1 MTTKTINDY
10 DEITEIDDEDYW
22 LVWEKA
28 SGKTRKIAKKYLHN
42 GTDKVGMGIVSP
54 AAAQLHVYRSTG
66 LVINMLESGDDGA
79 SVMLKAALD
88 KDAYVRFFENN
99 ISKAVIGVD
108 GSDSDK
114 LKIATGA
121 YIDPSSFPVVA
132 ITIDAGNNVT
142 LGGGLTISTGKN
154 VTLSGTADVY
164 TAQGSYTPALG
175 GTTSDPSSVTYY
187 ARQGYYKR
195 IGNIVFFSMY
205 MHATARTG
213 GDGWATFSLPVAVS
227 GTYLA
232 ICHGEYDTL
241 LGDQAVAVGTA
252 TAAETK
258 MMVTFPGNEIL
269 SPLLH
274 EIPSAFTLQMSGH
287 YFV

>member
-22 LVWEKA
+22 IVWEKA

-54 AAAQLHVYRSTG
+54 PAAQLHVYRATG
-66 LVINMLESGDDGA
+66 LVINMMESGDDGA
-79 SVMLKAALD
+79 SVMLKAALN

-99 ISKAVIGVD
+99 VSKAVIGVD

-114 LKIATGA
+114 LKIATGL
-121 YIDPSSFPVVA
+121 YVDPSSFPVVA
-132 ITIDAGNNVT
+132 ITIDASNNVT
-142 LGGGLTISTGKN
+142 IGGGLTMSTGKN
-154 VTLSGTADVY
+154 VTLSGTADIY
-164 TAQGSYTPALG
+164 TAQGSYTPVLG

-195 IGNIVFFSMY
+195 IGNIVFFYMY
-205 MHATARTG
+205 MHITAKTG
-213 GDGWATFSLPVAVS
+213 GDGLATFSLPVATG
-227 GTYLA
+227 GTYNA
-232 ICHGEYDTL
+232 ISVGTYSTSTSD
-241 LGDQAVAVGTA
+241 DAVAIGRAYTSD
-252 TAAETK
+252 TT
-258 MMVTFPGNEIL
+258 MYLTFPGNDVV
-269 SPLLH
+269 SPAISSMPNEFSLH
-274 EIPSAFTLQMSGH
+274 MSGH